1 MIIKHKVLCYA
12 KIQVVSCSERVAV
25 WRQKMKTLRSG
36 IQIAVINVHRWKKD
50 YRIWLILA
58 FTAVLL
64 VNYMRPYVEYC
75 LYSGNKMTFCLLQFI
90 YKPSEASIYAPKM
103 LLHIGFML
111 LLCDAPFLHET
122 APYMFLRSGRRARF
136 IGEVL
141 YVFWTALFYMLFITF
156 VSSIM
161 TLPVVTLENDWGNG
175 ITDYLYGNENLTSEQ
190 VVSMFP
196 PKLQIPAGPIMFF
209 YPFACE
215 LYTFLTGLGCM
226 FILGLLLL
234 LVSLV
239 AGRVEFGLAV
249 TGGIV
254 LLDPILTWRAF
265 PSRYYLEAF
274 SPVCWTSIAH
284 LNLLSPNYFIS
295 IPFVAV
301 AETVSIT
308 VLLILIY
315 IVNKK
320 STIEIKV

>member
-1 MIIKHKVLCYA
+1 M
-12 KIQVVSCSERVAV
+12 E
-25 WRQKMKTLRSG
+25 TFRSG
-36 IQIAVINVHRWKKD
+36 IQIAVINVHRWKRD

-75 LYSGNKMTFCLLQFI
+75 LYSGNKMTFCLLPLI
-90 YKPSEASIYAPKM
+90 YLPAEVSIRAPKV
-103 LLHIGFML
+103 LLHIGFIL

-122 APYMFLRSGRRARF
+122 APYMFLRGGRRARF
-136 IGEVL
+136 AGEVL
-141 YVFWTALFYMLFITF
+141 YVFWTALFYMLFITL
-156 VSSIM
+156 VSIIM
-161 TLPVVTLENDWGNG
+161 TLPVATLENEWGNG
-175 ITDYLYGNENLTSEQ
+175 ITDYLYGSDTLTQ
-190 VVSMFP
+190 TQILNMFP
-196 PKLQIPAGPIMFF
+196 LELQIPAGPIMFF
-209 YPFACE
+209 YPFASE

-226 FILGLLLL
+226 FILGLILL

-239 AGRVEFGLAV
+239 TDGAKFGLAAA
-249 TGGIV
+249 GGLV

-265 PSRYYLEAF
+265 PSRYYLQAF

-284 LNLLSPNYFIS
+284 LDLLSPNYFLS

-301 AETVSIT
+301 AESVSIA

-315 IVNKK
+315 IVNRK